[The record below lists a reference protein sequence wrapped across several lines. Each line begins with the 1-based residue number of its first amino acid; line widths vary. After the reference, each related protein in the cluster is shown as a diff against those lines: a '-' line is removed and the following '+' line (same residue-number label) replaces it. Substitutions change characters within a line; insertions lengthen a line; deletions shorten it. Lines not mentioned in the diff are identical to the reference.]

1 MLCLQKS
8 GDIRFEQELLKMPKR
23 LFIVPIVL
31 MFFLGCGGD
40 EGPKYTE
47 EELAQIP
54 QPVRQGLPPPT
65 GGFVLAVGQET
76 ISTSQITGPL
86 LPRLAPLAQQNS
98 FDDFANQ
105 AMPAVAMAIR
115 DKVADILLHQQAKNA
130 APEEID
136 EQLDK
141 AVESEMRRF
150 IVGFGGDYA
159 KAEAFLKNY
168 YGMGWKE
175 FRDYQRRSILSSSYL
190 RGKLSEEKPVTYS
203 EIRQYYEQHKDLY
216 GKDATITIRL
226 IDIDTAQ
233 VATDPTTPARQ
244 AATQLSDEIM
254 RKLDSGEDFG
264 NLAMQYS
271 HGYRAQA
278 GGLWQPIK
286 PDSLAQPYDVL
297 ASRAEQMNGGEIAGP
312 IEAKG
317 HIFIMKL
324 EAKES
329 ASFIPFEDVQEE
341 ITQQIIMDR
350 KQKAFNEAMD
360 KVMAEAAISGLDDFA
375 MFCLKEIYEQANN
388 QMQLP

>member
-1 MLCLQKS
+1 MS
-8 GDIRFEQELLKMPKR
+8 KR
-23 LFIVPIVL
+23 IFIVPVIL
-31 MFFLGCGGD
+31 LFFLGCSSD

-47 EELAQIP
+47 EQLAQIP
-54 QPVRQGLPPPT
+54 QPVRQGLPTPT

-76 ISTSQITGPL
+76 ISTSQITSPL
-86 LPRLAPLAQQNS
+86 LPRLAPVAQQNS
-98 FDDFANQ
+98 FDDFVNQ

-115 DKVADILLHQQAKNA
+115 DKVADILIHQQAKNA

-141 AVESEMRRF
+141 IVESEMRRF

-175 FRDYQRRSILSSSYL
+175 FRDYQRRMILSSSYL
-190 RGKLSEEKPVTYS
+190 QGKLAEEKPVTYS
-203 EIRQYYEQHKDLY
+203 EIRQYYELHKDQY

-233 VATDPTTPARQ
+233 AGTDPNNPARQ
-244 AATQLSDEIM
+244 AATHLADEIM
-254 RKLDSGEDFG
+254 KKLDSGEDFG

-271 HGYRAQA
+271 HGYRAKA
-278 GGLWQPIK
+278 GGLWLPVK

-297 ASRAEQMNGGEIAGP
+297 ASRAEQMNVAEIAGP

-329 ASFIPFEDVQEE
+329 ASFVPFEDVQEE

-350 KQKAFNEAMD
+350 KRKAFDEAMN
-360 KVMAEAAISGLDDFA
+360 KVMAEAAISGLDQFA
-375 MFCLKEIYEQANN
+375 MFCLEEIYTKANG
-388 QMQLP
+388 QMQ

>member
-1 MLCLQKS
+1 
-8 GDIRFEQELLKMPKR
+8 MPKR
-23 LFIVPIVL
+23 IFIVPIAL
-31 MFFLGCGGD
+31 MFLLGCGGD

-54 QPVRQGLPPPT
+54 QPVRQNLPPPT
-65 GGFVLAVGQET
+65 GGFVLAVGRDT
-76 ISTSQITGPL
+76 ISTSEITGPL
-86 LPRLAPLAQQNS
+86 TSRLASLAQQNS

-159 KAEAFLKNY
+159 KAETFLRDY

-175 FRDYQRRSILSSSYL
+175 FRNYQRKMILSSSYL
-190 RGKLSEEKPVTYS
+190 RGKLAEEKPVTYS
-203 EIRQYYEQHKDLY
+203 EILQYYELHKERY

-226 IDIDTAQ
+226 IDIDTMK
-233 VATDPTTPARQ
+233 VIITEPNTS
-244 AATQLSDEIM
+244 AAESANKLADDIM
-254 RKLDSGEDFG
+254 AKINAGENFG
-264 NLAMQYS
+264 DLAMKYS
-271 HGYRAQA
+271 NGYRAQA
-278 GGLWQPIK
+278 AGLWQPVK
-286 PDSLAQPYDVL
+286 PQSLAQPYDVL
-297 ASRAEQMNGGEIAGP
+297 AKKAEQMNIGQIAGP
-312 IEAKG
+312 VEAEG

-324 EAKES
+324 EGKES
-329 ASFIPFEDVQEE
+329 ASFAPFEDVQEE

-350 KQKAFNEAMD
+350 KRKAFDEAMD
-360 KVMAEAAISGLDDFA
+360 KVMAEAAISGLDQFA
-375 MFCLKEIYEQANN
+375 MFCLKEIYTQANS

>member
-1 MLCLQKS
+1 MQKR
-8 GDIRFEQELLKMPKR
+8 I
-23 LFIVPIVL
+23 FIVPLIL
-31 MFFLGCGGD
+31 LFFLGCGGD

-54 QPVRQGLPPPT
+54 QPVRQGLPRPT

-76 ISTSQITGPL
+76 ISTSDISGPL
-86 LPRLAPLAQQNS
+86 LSRLAPVAQQDS
-98 FDDFANQ
+98 FDDFASR
-105 AMPAVAMAIR
+105 AMPTIAMAIR
-115 DKVADILLHQQAKNA
+115 EKVADILLYQQAKNA

-159 KAEAFLKNY
+159 KAEAFLRNY

-175 FRDYQRRSILSSSYL
+175 FRDYQRRMILSSSYL
-190 RGKLSEEKPVTYS
+190 KGKLAEEKPVTYS
-203 EIRQYYEQHKDLY
+203 EIRQYYDQHKDQY

-233 VATDPTTPARQ
+233 AAADPNITSRQ
-244 AATQLSDEIM
+244 AARLLADDIM
-254 RKLDSGEDFG
+254 KRLDSGEDFG

-271 HGYRAQA
+271 HGYRAQQ
-278 GGLWQPIK
+278 GGLWQPVK

-297 ASRAEQMNGGEIAGP
+297 ANKAEQMNVGEIAGP
-312 IEAKG
+312 IETKG
-317 HIFIMKL
+317 HVFIMKL
-324 EAKES
+324 EGKEL
-329 ASFIPFEDVQEE
+329 ASFQPFEDVQEE

-350 KQKAFNEAMD
+350 KRKAFDEAMD
-360 KVMAEAAISGLDDFA
+360 KVMAEAAISGLDQFA
-375 MFCLKEIYEQANN
+375 MICLEEIYTQANS
-388 QMQLP
+388 QMQ